1 MINTPCSAW
10 VALSVPRAIDA
21 VARKICCQHPP
32 PRIPLQAVACSATT
46 RQIVVMRRK
55 RAVEKGTCGMQVA
68 LDTLVE
74 FALSSN
80 TLSPLGFTRVCHD
93 AWYSC
98 SRRDRAAAHINP
110 PQAGARYTIWV
121 CWEPRGR
128 RRLHASKQRV
138 RTRAGK
144 EKDSDESPKI
154 PAAAW
159 QAAPGAVCRDWAGW
173 HEAHAEKESVVS

>member
-32 PRIPLQAVACSATT
+32 PRIPLQAVAC
-46 RQIVVMRRK
+46 
-55 RAVEKGTCGMQVA
+55 GMQVA

-93 AWYSC
+93 AWYS
-98 SRRDRAAAHINP
+98 
-110 PQAGARYTIWV
+110 
-121 CWEPRGR
+121 
-128 RRLHASKQRV
+128 
-138 RTRAGK
+138 RAGK